1 MTDAGLIVR
10 WAHLTSGVILLGT
23 YSVLA
28 LIPRRLPPTAERW
41 EREALGLA
49 RVCVLVALA
58 AGLGALALETAR
70 FEGRAGAVLDPQA
83 LGRALGATRFG
94 TVWLVRQG
102 LFLLLAAFALF
113 AAPGR
118 AATDRLALYLEC
130 ALLSAGAVGA
140 GAFAGHAAAVEPASL
155 PAVATDALHILA
167 VGVWI
172 GGLAPLARLLRVA
185 SRPEGADARPF
196 AVLTARRFSALALGA
211 VAVIGTTGAWNAW
224 VEIGD
229 VAGLVGTRYGRLL
242 VLKLAL
248 LVPIVALGAFNR
260 RRLVPALGGEA
271 ETVGRPAMRHLGAA
285 VGAETVLGLA
295 ILAIVT
301 GLAVTPPG
309 RHVPPTWPL
318 PFRLSWAAT
327 ASLPGGRSRVLLG
340 ALFVAL
346 GVAVA
351 LAGARRGRRHAA
363 LAIAAGSTLVAA
375 VVALPP
381 LVVDAYPTTYRR
393 APGPWA
399 ALSIAAGERL
409 FARECAVCHDPRAR
423 DLAGDWMARYTEGDL
438 FWWVSQGLPGARMPS
453 FADRLAEESRWD
465 VVDFI
470 RASAAAGALRR
481 LGPEVEPSG
490 GRVLAPD
497 FSFGVGPG
505 VVQSLRDY
513 RGRRV
518 VLLVLFSLPES
529 RPRIDQI
536 ARGYAS
542 LVAMGAEVIAVPLR
556 PSPDILRRLGASP
569 PVFFPVA
576 TDGAGEIVSTY
587 ELFRPA
593 AARVPHLEFLIDRRG
608 FVRARIAPDPAV
620 PPGLGALLGEIER
633 LNAEPQPAGGP
644 EEHFH

>member
-1 MTDAGLIVR
+1 VTDAGLFVR

-23 YSVLA
+23 FTVLA
-28 LIPRRLPPTAERW
+28 LTPRRRPPTAERW

-58 AGLGALALETAR
+58 AGLGALAIETAR
-70 FEGRAGAVLDPQA
+70 FEGRAGAALDSQA
-83 LGRALGATRFG
+83 LGRTLGATRFG
-94 TVWLVRQG
+94 TVWIVREG
-102 LFLLLAAFALF
+102 LLLLLAAFALL
-113 AAPGR
+113 AVPGR
-118 AATDRLALYLEC
+118 AAADRLALYLEC
-130 ALLSAGAVGA
+130 ALLSAGALVA
-140 GAFAGHAAAVEPASL
+140 VAWAGHAAAVDPASL
-155 PAVATDALHILA
+155 PALSADACHVLA
-167 VGVWI
+167 AGVWI

-185 SRPEGADARPF
+185 GRPEGADARPF

-211 VAVIGTTGAWNAW
+211 VAVIVATGAWNAW
-224 VEIGD
+224 VEVGD
-229 VAGLVGTRYGRLL
+229 VAGLVGTRYGHLL
-242 VLKLAL
+242 LLKLTL
-248 LVPIVALGAFNR
+248 LVPIVCLGAFNR

-271 ETVGRPAMRHLGAA
+271 ETVGRPAMRRLGAT
-285 VGAETVLGLA
+285 VGTETLFGLA
-295 ILAIVT
+295 ILAIVA
-301 GLAVTPPG
+301 GLAETPPA

-318 PFRLSWAAT
+318 PFRLSWVGT
-327 ASLPGGRSRVLLG
+327 VSLPGGRLRVLLG
-340 ALFVAL
+340 VLLMAL
-346 GVAVA
+346 GLAVA
-351 LAGARRGRRHAA
+351 LAGTRRGQRRAA
-363 LAIAAGSTLVAA
+363 LLIAAASTLLAA

-381 LVVDAYPTTYRR
+381 LLIDAYPTTYRR

-399 ALSIAAGERL
+399 APSIAAGERL
-409 FARECAVCHDPRAR
+409 FALECAVCHGPRAG
-423 DLAGDWMARYTEGDL
+423 DLAGGWMARHTEGDL
-438 FWWVSQGLPGARMPS
+438 FWLVSRGFPGGRMPA

-465 VVDFI
+465 IVDFI
-470 RASAAAGALRR
+470 RASAAARALGR

-497 FSFGVGPG
+497 FSVAVGPG
-505 VVQSLRDY
+505 LIQSLSDY

-536 ARGYAS
+536 ARGYPS

-576 TDGAGEIVSTY
+576 TDGGGEIVSTY

-593 AARVPHLEFLIDRRG
+593 AARTPHLEFLIDRRG

-633 LNAEPQPAGGP
+633 LNAEPQPAVGP